1 MEVQDTDTIQ
11 SIKKKISEIHGI
23 PHDRQKIEFFGKKSD
38 DYNIQSIKNTQ
49 MKLTILF
56 NIDLDK
62 RAYFKSGDVS
72 GIHKLE
78 EAKLAST
85 GDSAKALVVSCLSL
99 AISLFLA

>member
-1 MEVQDTDTIQ
+1 
-11 SIKKKISEIHGI
+11 
-23 PHDRQKIEFFGKKSD
+23 
-38 DYNIQSIKNTQ
+38 

-78 EAKLAST
+78 DAKLAST

>member
-23 PHDRQKIEFFGKKSD
+23 PHNRQKIEFFGKKSD

-56 NIDLDK
+56 NINLDK

-72 GIHKLE
+72 DIHKLE
-78 EAKLAST
+78 DAKLAGT
-85 GDSAKALVVSCLSL
+85 CDSAKALIVSCLSL